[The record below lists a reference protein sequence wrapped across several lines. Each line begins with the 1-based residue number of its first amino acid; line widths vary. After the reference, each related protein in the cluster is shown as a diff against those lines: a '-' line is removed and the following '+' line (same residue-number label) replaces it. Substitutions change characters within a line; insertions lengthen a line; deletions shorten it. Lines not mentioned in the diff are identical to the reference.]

1 MKFTEAQ
8 LETSFI
14 SLLELEGYDYIHGEE
29 VIRDSKEEVL
39 IEEDLRAFL
48 IATYPDL
55 EEVELQSIV
64 HELAYQPASDLYNS
78 NKYIC
83 KLLADGFIFKRNDH
97 AKKDLHIRFINVK
110 DTQRSEERRVG
121 KER

>member
-1 MKFTEAQ
+1 MNKFTEAQ

-14 SLLELEGYDYIHGEE
+14 SLLELEGYDYIQGEE
-29 VIRDSKEEVL
+29 IIRDSKEEVL
-39 IEEDLRAFL
+39 IKEDLRAFL

-83 KLLADGFIFKRNDH
+83 KLLADGLIFKHNNPT
-97 AKKDLHIRFINVK
+97 KKSLHIRYINP
-110 DTQRSEERRVG
+110 EN
-121 KER
+121 